1 VFDAKISVVL
11 ANTLF
16 VAEIT
21 DETVDDVTN
30 IRVSLLQTVIR
41 IDLSFKQLHAL

>member
-1 VFDAKISVVL
+1 VFDAKISAVFADAL
-11 ANTLF
+11 L

-21 DETVDDVTN
+21 DETVDVTN
-30 IRVSLLQTVIR
+30 VSRLQIVTR

>member
-1 VFDAKISVVL
+1 VFDAKISVVF
-11 ANTLF
+11 ANALF

-30 IRVSLLQTVIR
+30 IPRLQTVTR